1 MGVKERITK
10 PLGYKSGAVL
20 ISIVLVLLVIPALGY
35 ERAWAFASGLRWT
48 DYQVLNSLLGEGYV
62 TNPDNVLWSALTGR
76 GMERSL
82 PVAVSLAGFIFGGFI
97 AAVIS
102 KEFGIRIDK
111 SVLPE
116 SIVGG
121 LLMGIGIVF
130 ISTCNI
136 GTFIN
141 ALPQLNIGG
150 YLAGIG
156 LVVGTYI
163 GAKYYEKRM
172 GF

>member
-1 MGVKERITK
+1 MGLKDRITK

-20 ISIVLVLLVIPALGY
+20 IGIVLVLLVIPALGY

-48 DYQVLNSLLGEGYV
+48 DYQVLNSILGEDYIAGN
-62 TNPDNVLWSALTGR
+62 TLWSSLTGR

-82 PVAVSLAGFIFGGFI
+82 PVAVSLAGFILGGFV
-97 AAVIS
+97 AAVLS
-102 KEFGIRIDK
+102 GEFGIRIDK

-141 ALPQLNIGG
+141 ALPQLNVGA

-156 LVVGTYI
+156 LVIGTYI
-163 GAKYYEKRM
+163 GAKYYQKRM
-172 GF
+172 GL